1 MNVSR
6 SLTAC
11 CRHIA
16 RTASPV
22 TVTLPRHMI
31 QRRNL
36 SATSFLRAELKPDAP
51 VDPKIAE
58 IVEKIAGLSLLET
71 AGLVQALKVKLNI
84 TEVAVQ
90 AVAAPAASAAAPA
103 AEAAAPVEEKA
114 PEKSAF
120 KVKLEKFDAA
130 AKAKIIREIKNLIPG
145 SNLVEAKKFV
155 ESVPKVIKE
164 NVPKDEAEKM
174 KTLLEG
180 LGATIVLE

>member
-1 MNVSR
+1 MMAR
-6 SLTAC
+6 SE
-11 CRHIA
+11 
-16 RTASPV
+16 
-22 TVTLPRHMI
+22 
-31 QRRNL
+31 QK
-36 SATSFLRAELKPDAP
+36 LKEAD

-58 IVEKIAGLSLLET
+58 IVEKIAALSLLET

-84 TEVAVQ
+84 TEVAMQ
-90 AVAAPAASAAAPA
+90 AAPAAAAPA
-103 AEAAAPVEEKA
+103 AAAVAEAPPAEEKP
-114 PEKSAF
+114 PEKMAF

-164 NVPKDEAEKM
+164 NVPKEDAEKM

>member
-1 MNVSR
+1 MSRRLSMMNMSR
-6 SLTAC
+6 EL
-11 CRHIA
+11 IF
-16 RTASPV
+16 
-22 TVTLPRHMI
+22 TLIMRMSGVRGRRMISGTCKPR
-31 QRRNL
+31 
-36 SATSFLRAELKPDAP
+36 SSPDAP